1 MTELGPTR
9 RTRDMSSDREK
20 QRRLFNSECNKVA
33 REHQGRLVKEV
44 DSVGSDTDASV
55 KATLKSAV
63 AAMTTAYQRF
73 PLLVSRTPQLQ
84 LAEGETKSKEVANIT
99 ADVMEGLLASPIAQ
113 DVKKKKAKKKK
124 RKPPIPAWKLELQ
137 KRRGMVSD
145 AAPAGEGTVATDG
158 DGTTSSKC
166 KRTIAVAWNAGSQ
179 RLRWGLSGDMKRQRV
194 HPSIWGKSLMS
205 GRPRGTCAEF
215 RVLNDALNEGDTATD
230 MTLYVV
236 DVLTCAP
243 KERCRNCLYI
253 SRNAHVLSDD
263 LKFDGDMSKHARY
276 QIQQTGAG
284 AAGDTEA
291 AEKGEISSSLAVAT
305 ASSTATDTPS
315 SVFED
320 DSVPASAPVRA
331 PASDAVMQTSLTAA
345 ISQDK

>member
-1 MTELGPTR
+1 
-9 RTRDMSSDREK
+9 MSSDREK
-20 QRRLFNSECNKVA
+20 QRRLFNSECNKLA

-44 DSVGSDTDASV
+44 DSAGSDTDASV

-84 LAEGETKSKEVANIT
+84 LTEGEARSKEVANIT
-99 ADVMEGLLASPIAQ
+99 ADVMDGLLASPIAQ
-113 DVKKKKAKKKK
+113 DEKKKKAKKKKK

-145 AAPAGEGTVATDG
+145 AVPAGEGAVATDD
-158 DGTTSSKC
+158 DGTISSKC
-166 KRTIAVAWNAGSQ
+166 KRTIAVAWNAGSR

-253 SRNAHVLSDD
+253 SRNAQVISDD

-284 AAGDTEA
+284 AAAGTQA
-291 AEKGEISSSLAVAT
+291 AETGEIGLRSGIET
-305 ASSTATDTPS
+305 ASTNATDTS
-315 SVFED
+315 RSVFTENLA
-320 DSVPASAPVRA
+320 SAPASAPVRA
-331 PASDAVMQTSLTAA
+331 PASNTVTHATSTVA